1 MASMSHSRRFF
12 LGCAAAWPVLGA
24 NDRITAAIIGMG
36 GRGTD
41 HIQAFLTQP
50 GVRLGAV
57 CDVDQA
63 SVERAQAAV
72 VKAAGYQPKG
82 YRDMRDLLADKE
94 VDVVSVATPN
104 HWHALATIWAVQA
117 GKDVYVEK
125 PASHNPWEGDRMVD
139 AARKYKRIVQVGLQS
154 RSMPHKRRA
163 MELLAQGAIGE
174 VFQGRALVYK
184 RRKSIGH
191 KADSPVPPGVD
202 WDRFLGPAPL
212 RPFNELRF
220 KYNWHW
226 FWDTGNGE
234 IGNNGP
240 HQIDVARWGMRLGIG
255 QTTVSTGGK
264 YVYRDDQETP
274 NTQTATFGYGGK
286 EIVCDVRGFP
296 TGGEGSLAPS
306 NGVLCANL
314 FFGSDGYLALDD
326 EAFRVFKGEK
336 VELEVPAEPG
346 DETAPH
352 FANFLKAVRSRDHRD
367 LNADVEDGVLSTNLC
382 HFANISYRLGR
393 GLRYDAAAHRF
404 VDDPVADRLL
414 TRPYRAPYVVPDR
427 V

>member
-1 MASMSHSRRFF
+1 
-12 LGCAAAWPVLGA
+12 
-24 NDRITAAIIGMG
+24 
-36 GRGTD
+36 
-41 HIQAFLTQP
+41 
-50 GVRLGAV
+50 
-57 CDVDQA
+57 
-63 SVERAQAAV
+63 
-72 VKAAGYQPKG
+72 
-82 YRDMRDLLADKE
+82 
-94 VDVVSVATPN
+94 
-104 HWHALATIWAVQA
+104 
-117 GKDVYVEK
+117 
-125 PASHNPWEGDRMVD
+125 MVD

-163 MELLAQGAIGE
+163 MELLPQGAIGE
-174 VFQGRALVYK
+174 ILQGRALVYK

-191 KADSPVPPGVD
+191 KPDSPVPPGVD

-240 HQIDVARWGMRLGIG
+240 HQIDIARWGMRLGVG

-274 NTQTATFGYGGK
+274 NTQIATFGYGAK

-296 TGGEGSLAPS
+296 TGGEGSLEPS

-336 VELEVPAEPG
+336 VELEVRAEPG
-346 DETAPH
+346 DETSPH
-352 FANFLKAVRSRDHRD
+352 FANFLKAVRSRDYHD
-367 LNADVEDGVLSTNLC
+367 LTADVEDGVLSTNLC
-382 HFANISYRLGR
+382 HFGNISYRLGR
-393 GLRYDAAAHRF
+393 ALHYDSAAHRF
-404 VDDPVADRLL
+404 VNDPAADRFL
-414 TRPYRAPYVVPDR
+414 TRAYRAPYVVPDR